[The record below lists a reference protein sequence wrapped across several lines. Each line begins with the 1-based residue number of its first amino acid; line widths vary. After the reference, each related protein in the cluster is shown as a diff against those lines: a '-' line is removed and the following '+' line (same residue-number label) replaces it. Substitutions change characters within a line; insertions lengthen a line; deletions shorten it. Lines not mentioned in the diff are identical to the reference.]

1 VGLDPTTSCDDAAA
15 VNDIQAVTLL
25 FGEAQSVWE
34 QDVGGTGVAD
44 GDPTYLP
51 ENIEQFFTLVYTSQ
65 FNAQYETPPISY
77 WDTGATVQQ
86 ALTSLPNFAVSDVQV
101 TKMFPRDEGNDGR
114 CAEAYF
120 NEFQKVTC
128 SSTTDCDTLFPSIA
142 AGGVICDVDIQ
153 ACVETDLTACV
164 YVDGDAEFATGTDC
178 AINFEIDGLYRENE
192 DSDGDNSPDAYYW
205 GHRLTSFE
213 RNCQAGKFSSS
224 DSKYAQPCATDA
236 DCVPCAGFTR
246 VTNGLCDGN
255 TNVCSSYNTVSGAV
269 ADGVTAIVTPS
280 GATVDDVELGCSL
293 ATFIIKFSDESTQGV
308 QNDLIC
314 TIDNANSN
322 NAGAAPK
329 YTSDGIAACDV
340 THIGVPAFSD
350 GNMLDATEASEV
362 ATDNLLQLCVSVDGT
377 GGINSLAT
385 SMIASGD
392 CTGDYSRSMDMDA
405 INAQVQADDGDV
417 KSIEGDQYPTSPSF
431 ERSLTVSVY
440 TDEEIA
446 NALTLNFDTAMP
458 CSNKG
463 SCDYSTGICT
473 CSDGYTGSSCGTAI
487 SYV

>member
-1 VGLDPTTSCDDAAA
+1 
-15 VNDIQAVTLL
+15 
-25 FGEAQSVWE
+25 
-34 QDVGGTGVAD
+34 
-44 GDPTYLP
+44 
-51 ENIEQFFTLVYTSQ
+51 
-65 FNAQYETPPISY
+65 
-77 WDTGATVQQ
+77 
-86 ALTSLPNFAVSDVQV
+86 
-101 TKMFPRDEGNDGR
+101 
-114 CAEAYF
+114 
-120 NEFQKVTC
+120 
-128 SSTTDCDTLFPSIA
+128 
-142 AGGVICDVDIQ
+142 
-153 ACVETDLTACV
+153 
-164 YVDGDAEFATGTDC
+164 
-178 AINFEIDGLYRENE
+178 
-192 DSDGDNSPDAYYW
+192 
-205 GHRLTSFE
+205 
-213 RNCQAGKFSSS
+213 
-224 DSKYAQPCATDA
+224 
-236 DCVPCAGFTR
+236 
-246 VTNGLCDGN
+246 LCDGN

-269 ADGVTAIVTPS
+269 ADGVTAIVTPD
-280 GATVDDVELGCSL
+280 GATVSDDELGCSL

-362 ATDNLLQLCVSVDGT
+362 TTDNLLQLCVSVDGT
-377 GGINSLAT
+377 GGINSLTT